1 MTLPAVAPPAP
12 SISVVCAFFN
22 EAAVILDAVKSLN
35 EQTFRN
41 FEVVFIDDASSDG
54 SAEIIKTHANFPYRI
69 LHNDCNLG
77 LAASLNRGVA
87 AATGTLI
94 ARHDADDVM
103 LPDRLGHQMAFF
115 ADADLVLLGGQAQKI
130 DDHGTPFGSLAMPCS
145 DRDCRFALNFY
156 PPFVH
161 PAVMYRKAD
170 VEAVG
175 GYDAATFPAEDYDL
189 WCRLAGRGRIGNTDH
204 TVLKY
209 RVRSS
214 GSITSDR
221 RQTQLRKHAEVMRRY
236 RFFGAPSP
244 RGTALHIRRI
254 FRLLTLFGG
263 TDRLSLIKK
272 IGRMAAPAR

>member
-1 MTLPAVAPPAP
+1 MTLPAVAPPPP

-22 EAAVILDAVKSLN
+22 EASVILDAVKSLS

-41 FEVVFIDDASSDG
+41 FEVVFIDDASTDG
-54 SAEIIKTHANFPYRI
+54 SAEIIKAHADFPYKI
-69 LHNDCNLG
+69 LRNDCNLG
-77 LAASLNRGVA
+77 LAASLNRGIA

-103 LPDRLGHQMAFF
+103 LPERLSHQMAFF

-130 DDHGTPFGSLAMPCS
+130 DDHGIPFGALAMPCS
-145 DRDCRFALNFY
+145 DQDCRFALNFY

-189 WCRLAGRGRIGNTDH
+189 WCRLAERGRIGNTDH

-236 RFFGAPSP
+236 RFLGAPSP
-244 RGTALHIRRI
+244 RGIALHIRRI
-254 FRLLTLFGG
+254 FRLLTLFSG
-263 TDRLSLIKK
+263 TDRLSLISK
-272 IGRMAAPAR
+272 IGRIAAPAR